1 MVVDNLISTFIVFL
15 GMMMGLGK
23 RLISDRGEYQYSS
36 QNAKHSLSI
45 NKIQFYVD
53 INIHFNIGM
62 MMGLGKRSYYPLRDF
77 TGSKLESL
85 YTYLVYIAMQRTGL
99 HLKQ

>member
-23 RLISDRGEYQYSS
+23 RLISDRGEYQYSG
-36 QNAKHSLSI
+36 QNAKHFLSI

>member
-1 MVVDNLISTFIVFL
+1 MYI
-15 GMMMGLGK
+15 
-23 RLISDRGEYQYSS
+23 
-36 QNAKHSLSI
+36 
-45 NKIQFYVD
+45 D

>member
-1 MVVDNLISTFIVFL
+1 
-15 GMMMGLGK
+15 MGLGK
-23 RLISDRGEYQYSS
+23 RLISDRGEYQYSG
-36 QNAKHSLSI
+36 QNAKHFLSI
-45 NKIQFYVD
+45 NKIKFYVD